1 MKRPVVLATEA
12 RTAPSKPV
20 PTPAAKARARAVE
33 VFAHRIRRAIERAV
47 KTRSFLLRL
56 FHDHGFDPLKE
67 PGAVEHMAE
76 RFTAHVESIVA
87 AYNGPR
93 RTRGAVLARLAEQ
106 WQFIDIPHS
115 SMPDG
120 PYAGE
125 RDYRRALWEHH
136 GAEHVASE
144 ETRGETAGEFMLKLR
159 CPSNVSLDDIA
170 AVVARSNDPD
180 AVVIER
186 SIRDGRWFVAGSHDA
201 PYVRGSLQL
210 ARANYRPLPEGGG
223 IIADKALARALS
235 SPFNPRH
242 AVLIAWAEK
251 SITEDQQ
258 RARFFPLPASKEARI
273 PFEVMARGESYASG
287 GRDLVRVKDHHGAFI
302 RVAWD
307 GRPRPEQLSLAFALR
322 GAMEA
327 HVFRAIVKELKG
339 EGLRDYVILHRMAA
353 AQGRTGRLF
362 WTWEAH
368 KQATSHE
375 QRVRSSTKRDAEARD
390 ETIAR
395 IWRLATAELHVEV
408 ERHGKRAW
416 KVIGEAPLVN
426 VTGGVEQGG
435 QIEGLELVLN
445 PALYEGA
452 MPEYLSGKDPY
463 FTQIPEAVLRLP
475 SLPFCLAVMLGFR
488 FRYAHDTGGVVTLS
502 GEDLHG
508 YLEAAR
514 WRGHHRADA
523 TDTLHNALDAIA
535 RTWGDGCRCE
545 PVEGGNYR
553 ITPSRAWVDAV
564 VHDVPP
570 ELPPSRAK
578 TPKNGAELIA
588 WREARDLSQREAAR
602 ELGVGIATIKR
613 AELRPTE
620 PLPRAFREV
629 DWSVREPARPS
640 IARELPD
647 PSDD

>member
-1 MKRPVVLATEA
+1 MKRTVALATET
-12 RTAPSKPV
+12 RTV

-47 KTRSFLLRL
+47 KTRSFLLQL

-87 AYNGPR
+87 AYNGPK

-106 WQFIDIPHS
+106 WQFIDIPRS

-120 PYAGE
+120 PYVGE

-136 GAEHVASE
+136 GAEHVAVE
-144 ETRGETAGEFMLKLR
+144 ETRGETAGEFTPKLR

-170 AVVARSNDPD
+170 AVVARSHDPD

-201 PYVRGSLQL
+201 PYVRGSFQL
-210 ARANYRPLPEGGG
+210 ARTNYRPLPEGGG
-223 IIADKALARALS
+223 IVADKALARALS

-251 SITEDQQ
+251 TITEDQR

-273 PFEVMARGESYASG
+273 PFEVMARGESYAHE
-287 GRDLVRVKDHHGAFI
+287 GRDLVRGNDQHGAVI

-307 GRPRPEQLSLAFALR
+307 GKPRPEQLSLAFALR
-322 GAMEA
+322 GAVQA
-327 HVFRAIVKELKG
+327 HVFRAIVRELKG
-339 EGLRDYVILHRMAA
+339 EGLRDYVILHRLAA
-353 AQGRTGRLF
+353 EQGRTGRLF
-362 WTWEAH
+362 WTWEDH
-368 KQATSHE
+368 KRATSHE

-395 IWRLATAELHVEV
+395 IWRLAAAELHVEV

-452 MPEYLSGKDPY
+452 RADGGEELRRY
-463 FTQIPEAVLRLP
+463 FTLLPEAVLRLP

-488 FRYAHDTGGVVTLS
+488 FRYARDTGGVVTLS
-502 GEDLHG
+502 GEELHG
-508 YLEAAR
+508 YLEAAA
-514 WRGHHRADA
+514 WRVKNRADA
-523 TDTLHNALDAIA
+523 TETLHNALDAIA
-535 RTWGDGCRCE
+535 RAWGDGCRCE
-545 PVEGGNYR
+545 PVEGGSYR
-553 ITPSRAWVDAV
+553 ITPPRAWVDAV
-564 VHDVPP
+564 VHEVPP

-578 TPKNGAELIA
+578 TPKNGLELIA

-602 ELGVGIATIKR
+602 VLGVGFRTLQR
-613 AELRPTE
+613 AEARENE

-629 DWSVREPARPS
+629 DWSVREPARLSPT
-640 IARELPD
+640 RELPD